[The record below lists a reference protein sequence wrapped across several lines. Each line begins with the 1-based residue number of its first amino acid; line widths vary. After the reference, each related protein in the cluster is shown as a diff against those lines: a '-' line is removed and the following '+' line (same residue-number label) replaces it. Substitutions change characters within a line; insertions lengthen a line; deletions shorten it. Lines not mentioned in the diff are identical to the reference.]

1 MGSSRAAYG
10 GQASRGGGENP
21 ARERGRLPEYEGGS
35 CGGGPVPAVVE
46 PRPSGRR
53 KGQTGLPWGFHPRG
67 PRHRFGGGGQPLP
80 RQPGEGSRGEGGVP
94 EGTLTIT
101 TTGAYPHR
109 GKPPGGGGSWPQGE
123 AWRPRASH
131 GVPPAV
137 QEGPSR
143 GLKPGAGR
151 RKGQELRQGLPG
163 AAAPGSVVRSL
174 LREACGRRSGQRTE
188 GLRAHGREA
197 RPHPPPTGGGSRR
210 YAGWPWK
217 ARKPRGTPLSP
228 APG

>member
-109 GKPPGGGGSWPQGE
+109 GKPPGGGGSWPQHRGE
-123 AWRPRASH
+123 RGGHGPNRGGGRPAASQNARGRRGRE
-131 GVPPAV
+131 GVDREGRPESAGVVGWPGRSAQRRPSGEPAEARGA
-137 QEGPSR
+137 QGRSR
-143 GLKPGAGR
+143 GR
-151 RKGQELRQGLPG
+151 R
-163 AAAPGSVVRSL
+163 
-174 LREACGRRSGQRTE
+174 
-188 GLRAHGREA
+188 
-197 RPHPPPTGGGSRR
+197 
-210 YAGWPWK
+210 
-217 ARKPRGTPLSP
+217 
-228 APG
+228 